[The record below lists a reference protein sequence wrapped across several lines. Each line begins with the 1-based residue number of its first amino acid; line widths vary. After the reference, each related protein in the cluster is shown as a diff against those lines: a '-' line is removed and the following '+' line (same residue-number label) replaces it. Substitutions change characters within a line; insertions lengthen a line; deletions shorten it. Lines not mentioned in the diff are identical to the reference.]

1 MAYSQIKGLTLEIGG
16 DTTKLSKAL
25 SSVNKDLRTTQAD
38 LNAVNK
44 ALKLDPTNV
53 NLLKDKHDLLGKAIT
68 DTRSKLETLKE
79 AYRQGLSN
87 PNMGQAEMSALQRE
101 IDLTESSLNNLT
113 GEYNNFGQ
121 NASQQTEQVVQ
132 NTKTLAQTL
141 DETGAAA
148 AELAE
153 TF

>member
-38 LNAVNK
+38 LNAVNR

-79 AYRQGLSN
+79 VYR
-87 PNMGQAEMSALQRE
+87 
-101 IDLTESSLNNLT
+101 
-113 GEYNNFGQ
+113 
-121 NASQQTEQVVQ
+121 
-132 NTKTLAQTL
+132 
-141 DETGAAA
+141 
-148 AELAE
+148 
-153 TF
+153 